1 VRISSH
7 VRALLPEARVRD
19 AVTRTNWERTG
30 VVPDVPCEPAEA
42 LDAAVEALKPGYTK
56 PR

>member
-19 AVTRTNWERTG
+19 AVTETNWERTG

-42 LDAAVEALKPGYTK
+42 LDAAVDALKPG
-56 PR
+56 